1 MLTRKDMNKLVSLL
15 YLLSVSQNASKRK
28 ASEKLD
34 TSIDTINKYLGD
46 LEQDLGSKLL
56 ASNGRGTQTTP
67 EALEILPLGQTL
79 KSILREVE
87 FLATKNSEISG
98 VVRLSVEDGVTS
110 TLLNGKF
117 LDVFR
122 RYPGLQIQTENGN
135 GLSGLSLLDYD
146 IAMSYTPPSGSDLT
160 IYHAQTVRC
169 GLYASPSYIEEF
181 GMPYDM
187 DDLLNNHRFCE
198 QIYSSRQIK
207 GWKELRKDIKH
218 ITYSSNS
225 TYSVHYMTEA
235 GAGISVFPV
244 NWKTENLISVTNII
258 DECSIDL
265 SYPVY
270 LIAHRDTMKLPRV
283 STVLECLRRIM
294 DDADNIPVDSN
305 AVRKTKA
312 AAS

>member
-110 TLLNGKF
+110 TLFNGKF

-146 IAMSYTPPSGSDLT
+146 E
-160 IYHAQTVRC
+160 
-169 GLYASPSYIEEF
+169 LYASF
-181 GMPYDM
+181 
-187 DDLLNNHRFCE
+187 
-198 QIYSSRQIK
+198 RQ
-207 GWKELRKDIKH
+207 
-218 ITYSSNS
+218 
-225 TYSVHYMTEA
+225 
-235 GAGISVFPV
+235 
-244 NWKTENLISVTNII
+244 
-258 DECSIDL
+258 
-265 SYPVY
+265 
-270 LIAHRDTMKLPRV
+270 
-283 STVLECLRRIM
+283 
-294 DDADNIPVDSN
+294 
-305 AVRKTKA
+305 
-312 AAS
+312 

>member
-110 TLLNGKF
+110 TLFNGKF

-146 IAMSYTPPSGSDLT
+146 IAMSYTPPSGSDMRLPLILKNSACLMIWTTCLIT
-160 IYHAQTVRC
+160 IAFANRFTAAVKLKAGKNC
-169 GLYASPSYIEEF
+169 AKTSNI
-181 GMPYDM
+181 
-187 DDLLNNHRFCE
+187 LLIPPIR
-198 QIYSSRQIK
+198 
-207 GWKELRKDIKH
+207 
-218 ITYSSNS
+218 
-225 TYSVHYMTEA
+225 
-235 GAGISVFPV
+235 
-244 NWKTENLISVTNII
+244 LIPFTI
-258 DECSIDL
+258 
-265 SYPVY
+265 
-270 LIAHRDTMKLPRV
+270 
-283 STVLECLRRIM
+283 
-294 DDADNIPVDSN
+294 
-305 AVRKTKA
+305 
-312 AAS
+312 